1 MRKGYPMIHAR
12 YPELP
17 FLTFAFELES
27 KDPSSILRSSQSVPM
42 ESTSLSHD
50 SRYRNPHQVA
60 AIIVPRIVYFL
71 RKEQPSVNRALP
83 PVGWHLYILL
93 ASALLVSSVA
103 NDLQDLRAAL
113 ADDDCVCVRKDG
125 GDVEAARALD
135 VHEEGAGGGHE
146 GLELMLASLTS
157 CMLVGSR
164 QYRVRAECVRGRS
177 GVEKVNSENLV
188 SC

>member
-1 MRKGYPMIHAR
+1 MCRFTKDRLHAEVSSIANRSSPSDNDPELRMCHLPSHMHVHERCRRACRTKGNRMRKGYPMIHAR

-83 PVGWHLYILL
+83 PVGWHLCILL
-93 ASALLVSSVA
+93 ASALNVS
-103 NDLQDLRAAL
+103 Q
-113 ADDDCVCVRKDG
+113 
-125 GDVEAARALD
+125 
-135 VHEEGAGGGHE
+135 
-146 GLELMLASLTS
+146 
-157 CMLVGSR
+157 
-164 QYRVRAECVRGRS
+164 RGQ
-177 GVEKVNSENLV
+177 
-188 SC
+188 